1 VGAAAAEASFASPGA
16 RRLGADD
23 GGDAASDGADFAGGW
38 VIASRYAAQ
47 TGPGTDVGV
56 ASVVAKSVVA
66 KAAGDG
72 AVVARADGGGSA
84 KPA

>member
-23 GGDAASDGADFAGGW
+23 GDVASDGADFAGGW